1 MPLIKQTLITTKTFF
16 VRLVN
21 CSGGSPSDL
30 YPYAGCFPVKRSVG
44 LTFVYVMIG
53 ILIII
58 HLVEVC
64 ALVKL
69 AALKGD
75 LSALFVAVCLDAF
88 LSLLISSHQFCFSG
102 RGLEDMLRKR
112 AMSSTKEPIIEDAS

>member
-21 CSGGSPSDL
+21 CPSGSPSDL

-44 LTFVYVMIG
+44 LTFVYVMIC

-58 HLVEVC
+58 HLLEVF

-69 AALKGD
+69 ASLKGD
-75 LSALFVAVCLDAF
+75 FSAWFCCSLSGSACFFELADFFTTILLFRPW
-88 LSLLISSHQFCFSG
+88 S
-102 RGLEDMLRKR
+102 RGY
-112 AMSSTKEPIIEDAS
+112 AA